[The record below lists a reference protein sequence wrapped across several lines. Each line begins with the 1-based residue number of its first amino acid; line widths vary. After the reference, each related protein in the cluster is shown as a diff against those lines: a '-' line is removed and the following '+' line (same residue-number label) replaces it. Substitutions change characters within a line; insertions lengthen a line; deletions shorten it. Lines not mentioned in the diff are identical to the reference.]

1 MLSSFNEN
9 KNGHFTLQVIVF
21 CVHLFLKC
29 KHIKV
34 SRTPSHY
41 QHLQSF
47 HLISISFF
55 HLVFFSFIFGKNI
68 GQFGG
73 KNVKLVK
80 KKMEDWKHGGKM
92 GLLSASN
99 S

>member
-1 MLSSFNEN
+1 MLSSFHEN

-34 SRTPSHY
+34 SRTSSHY

-55 HLVFFSFIFGKNI
+55 HLVVFFSFIFGKNI
-68 GQFGG
+68 EQFGG

-80 KKMEDWKHGGKM
+80 KNGGLEAWRKN
-92 GLLSASN
+92 GAIKCE
-99 S
+99 